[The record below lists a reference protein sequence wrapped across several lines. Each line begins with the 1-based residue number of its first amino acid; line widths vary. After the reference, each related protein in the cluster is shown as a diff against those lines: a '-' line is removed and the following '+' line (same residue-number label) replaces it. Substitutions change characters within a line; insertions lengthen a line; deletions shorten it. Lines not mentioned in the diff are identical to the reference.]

1 MPITKN
7 ALETMEVAMNL
18 VYEINEPACIALIG
32 ELGAGKTVFVKGIA
46 KALGI
51 TKVIK
56 SPSFVIM
63 RSYEG
68 RMKLYHLD
76 FYRIGAINEIFPFE
90 EYFLRDGITA
100 VEWADKIKNIL
111 PEERIEVRIDIQ
123 KKEKRRVTINDYRN

>member
-1 MPITKN
+1 
-7 ALETMEVAMNL
+7 MEVAMNL
-18 VYEINEPACIALIG
+18 AYEINEPACIALIG

-51 TKVIK
+51 TEVIK

-68 RMKLYHLD
+68 GMKLYHIDL
-76 FYRIGAINEIFPFE
+76 YRIRTINEILPFE
-90 EYFLRDGITA
+90 EYLLRDGITA

-123 KKEKRRVTINDYRN
+123 KSERRKVTINDYRN

>member
-1 MPITKN
+1 MPTTKN

-18 VYEINEPACIALIG
+18 AYEINEPACIALIG

-51 TKVIK
+51 TEVIK

-76 FYRIGAINEIFPFE
+76 LYRIGAINEILPFE
-90 EYFLRDGITA
+90 EYLLRDGITA

-123 KKEKRRVTINDYRN
+123 KKEKRRVTINDFRN

>member
-18 VYEINEPACIALIG
+18 AYEINEPACIALIG

-51 TKVIK
+51 TEVIK

-76 FYRIGAINEIFPFE
+76 FYRIVAINEIFPFE

-100 VEWADKIKNIL
+100 VEWADKTKNIL

>member
-18 VYEINEPACIALIG
+18 AYEINEPACIAIIG

-51 TKVIK
+51 TEVIK

-76 FYRIGAINEIFPFE
+76 LYRIGAINEILPFE
-90 EYFLRDGITA
+90 EYLLRDGITA

>member
-18 VYEINEPACIALIG
+18 AYEINEPACIALIG

-51 TKVIK
+51 TEVIK

-76 FYRIGAINEIFPFE
+76 LYRIGAINEILPFE
-90 EYFLRDGITA
+90 EYLLRDGITA

>member
-1 MPITKN
+1 
-7 ALETMEVAMNL
+7 MEVAMNL
-18 VYEINEPACIALIG
+18 AYEINEPACIALIG

-51 TKVIK
+51 TEVIK

-76 FYRIGAINEIFPFE
+76 FYRIVAINEIFPFE

-100 VEWADKIKNIL
+100 VEWADKTKNIL